1 MKTNIL
7 NKFIGVL
14 VFFLITDV
22 YARGESTYITSIPAE
37 NQFVLSNS
45 AKGSTPLVISSEDF
59 PGVITAL
66 KNLKTDIGKVTGR
79 EPEIKY
85 TNKLDVKEAV
95 IVGTI
100 GKSPIIDQLIKNK
113 KIDIKNI
120 EGKWESFLIQTVDS
134 PFPGVERALIIAGS
148 DKRGTIYGIYDVSK
162 NIGVSPWYYWADV
175 PVVKQE
181 SLFVKNGR
189 YVTNSPKVKYRGIF
203 LNDEAPALTSWSRE
217 TYGGFNSKFYKNVFE
232 LLLRLKANYLWP
244 AMWGNAFYDDDPNNG
259 ILANEMGI
267 VMGTSHHEPM
277 AMAQQDWHRY
287 TERNKLSK
295 VWDYTKNA
303 DNLQK
308 SWKFGIERSK
318 DWEKVVTVGMRGDGD
333 AAMGEG
339 TNITLLEQIVKDQR
353 RIIEEVTGQ
362 KADKTPQV
370 WALYKEVQD
379 YYDHEMRVPDDVTL
393 LLCDDNWGNVRKLPE
408 VNAKPR
414 KGGYGMY
421 YHFDYVGAPRNS
433 KWVNISP
440 IQRIWEQMNLS
451 YTHGV
456 QELWIVNVGDLKP
469 MEYPISFF
477 LDMAW
482 DPAKFNA
489 QNLLTHTENWC
500 AEQFGQ
506 SYAKEAANIINLYSK
521 YNRRVTPEMLND
533 KTYSLENYNEFERV
547 TTDYRSLALAALR
560 LYYIIPSK
568 YKDAFDELVLYPVN
582 ACSNLYEMYYAV
594 AKNKFYAKT
603 KDVQS
608 NIWADKVQ
616 ECYKMDSVLAF
627 YYNHVIANGKW
638 NHMMDQMHIGYTSWQ
653 EPRKRKMPDIV
664 YIPTDNQNA
673 KTGKVFI
680 EKDGYVS
687 IEAENFSRSGNSDRI
702 NWQVIPYLG
711 KTKSAITTI
720 PQNVYPKEN
729 EHIYVEY
736 DIDFV
741 NTGEFE
747 VNLLFSPTLNF
758 NANKGLRY
766 EISIDGAVPQQINLN
781 GHYKGELG
789 RWQADQIINSVSR
802 HRIESVGKHTLRFSV
817 KEPGLVLQK
826 IMINTGGLKPSYL
839 GAPESE
845 ISTNQILANDLIQ

>member
-22 YARGESTYITSIPAE
+22 YARGESTYITSIAAE

-100 GKSPIIDQLIKNK
+100 GKSPIIDQLIKSK

-120 EGKWESFLIQTVDS
+120 EGKWESFIIQTVDS

-408 VNAKPR
+408 VNAKTR

-547 TTDYRSLALAALR
+547 TADYRSLALAALR
-560 LYYIIPSK
+560 LYYTIPSK
-568 YKDAFDELVLYPVN
+568 YKDAFDQLVLYPVN

-603 KDVQS
+603 KDVQA
-608 NIWADKVQ
+608 NTWADKVQ
-616 ECYKMDSVLAF
+616 ECYKRDSVLAF
-627 YYNHVIANGKW
+627 YYNHVIADGKW

-653 EPRKRKMPDIV
+653 EPRRRKMPDIV

-673 KTGKVFI
+673 KTGKIFI

-736 DIDFV
+736 DIEFV

-747 VNLLFSPTLNF
+747 VSLLFSPTLNF

-802 HRIESVGKHTLRFSV
+802 HRIESVGKHTLRFLV

-845 ISTNQILANDLIQ
+845 ISTNQILANDPIQ